1 MENWQDRTEKLIG
14 KENINK
20 IQNKNIAV
28 VGVGGV
34 GGFVVEALV
43 RSGVQNIAI
52 VCMDEVSLSNI
63 NRQIIA
69 DTKTVGKYKTD
80 VFKERILNINEDANV
95 YNLNIKITKDNLEE
109 IIEKIELGI
118 GKLDYIVDAID
129 DVDAKIATI
138 IYAAKHQIK
147 CISSM
152 GAGFKLDVDKIKE
165 ANILKT
171 KECKLAKKI
180 RQRLNKEIKEGNIK
194 KEELKN
200 VLAVYS
206 EEQIEKKESDE
217 VASMIFVPA
226 VFGLKIANIII
237 KDIIAGVV

>member
-28 VGVGGV
+28 FGVGGV
-34 GGFVVEALV
+34 GGFVVEALA

-69 DTKTVGKYKTD
+69 DTKTLGKYKTD
-80 VFKERILNINEDANV
+80 VFKERILNINKDANV

-109 IIEKIELGI
+109 IIEKIELVI

-152 GAGFKLDVDKIKE
+152 GAGFKLDVDKIKA

-200 VLAVYS
+200 ILAVYS

-237 KDIIAGVV
+237 KDIIAGIV

>member
-28 VGVGGV
+28 FGVGGV

-69 DTKTVGKYKTD
+69 DTKTLGKYKTD
-80 VFKERILNINEDANV
+80 VFKERILNINKEANV

-109 IIEKIELGI
+109 IIEKIELNI

-152 GAGFKLDVDKIKE
+152 GAGFKLDVDKIKS

-200 VLAVYS
+200 ILAVYS

-237 KDIIAGVV
+237 KDIIVGIV